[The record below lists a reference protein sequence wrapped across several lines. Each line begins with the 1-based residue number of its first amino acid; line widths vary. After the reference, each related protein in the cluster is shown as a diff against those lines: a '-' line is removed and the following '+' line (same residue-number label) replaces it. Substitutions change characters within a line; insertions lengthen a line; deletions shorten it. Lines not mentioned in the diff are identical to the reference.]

1 MHAITLFF
9 QVFGLDSSGIADEED
24 LCRYTSG
31 YPGSFSGLGT
41 PPPGHIYHSPVLL
54 GSRARSHR
62 ELPVRRYLPTYPRWR
77 RQFIRF
83 GHSRHSPVL
92 LGSRAR
98 SHQELPVR
106 RYLPTYPCVPG
117 IFPDWVFRWQPRIPF
132 PCSFGFPGSLS
143 SGIADKEISADIPP
157 VSPAVYPVWAFTPSP
172 CSAWFTGWPSPGITG
187 KGISAAILPVSRSS
201 AGHAQHLPILPGSL
215 VGSRRELPHPPGSGS
230 FPVHN
235 WQRSR

>member
-62 ELPVRRYLPTYPRWR
+62 ELPVRRYLPTYPRCR

-98 SHQELPVR
+98 SHRELPVR

-143 SGIADKEISADIPP
+143 SGIAGKEISAAITLCPGHFSGLGVHAIPL
-157 VSPAVYPVWAFTPSP
+157 F
-172 CSAWFTGWPSPGITG
+172 C
-187 KGISAAILPVSRSS
+187 
-201 AGHAQHLPILPGSL
+201 L
-215 VGSRRELPHPPGSGS
+215 VHWLALTRNYR
-230 FPVHN
+230 
-235 WQRSR
+235 

>member
-1 MHAITLFF
+1 M
-9 QVFGLDSSGIADEED
+9 
-24 LCRYTSG
+24 
-31 YPGSFSGLGT
+31 
-41 PPPGHIYHSPVLL
+41 
-54 GSRARSHR
+54 SRI
-62 ELPVRRYLPTYPRWR
+62 LPVRCVAGLYPYHAINLPGTY
-77 RQFIRF
+77 
-83 GHSRHSPVL
+83 
-92 LGSRAR
+92 SRAFFR
-98 SHQELPVR
+98 IGHPATGHVYHPHQELPVR